1 MGKGAIL
8 LRMSRKSPSKTSRI
22 AATGQFVDRGV
33 AGITADGVAIRKSPG
48 RATHF
53 TQREVEKAVAAVLSG
68 RFQKPDGAKK
78 AQHKEG

>member
-1 MGKGAIL
+1 ML
-8 LRMSRKSPSKTSRI
+8 LMSRKSPSKTPRN
-22 AATGQFVDRGV
+22 AATANFVARGV
-33 AGITADGVAIRKSPG
+33 AGITADGVVIRKSPG

-53 TQREVEKAVAAVLSG
+53 TQREVERAVAAVLSG